1 LGHSF
6 YRIVDRGIDDLVDQ
20 RQRNF
25 ATALVGNVSE
35 FRAGALL
42 DRKRDDLVFLLAAGS
57 AHFHEFIGR
66 SRLGGGDVLARGQG
80 RWPSASACDLKYLS
94 GWLTL
99 VLPKRGNRFAEE
111 KTREHAGHVVAIAPF
126 VPDRSDAHN
135 R

>member
-1 LGHSF
+1 
-6 YRIVDRGIDDLVDQ
+6 V
-20 RQRNF
+20 NF
-25 ATALVGNVSE
+25 APVLFSIASVMIWSYCLLPVPPIFMSLSG
-35 FRAGALL
+35 GAA
-42 DRKRDDLVFLLAAGS
+42 LAAAMYS
-57 AHFHEFIGR
+57 R
-66 SRLGGGDVLARGQG
+66 SGQG

-99 VLPKRGNRFAEE
+99 VLPKRGDRFAEE